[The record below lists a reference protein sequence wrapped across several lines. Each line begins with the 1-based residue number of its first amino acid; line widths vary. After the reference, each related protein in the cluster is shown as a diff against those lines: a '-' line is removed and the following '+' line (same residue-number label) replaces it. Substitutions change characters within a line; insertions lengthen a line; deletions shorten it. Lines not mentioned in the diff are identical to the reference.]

1 MTARKNNPST
11 HDEAARI
18 EDELIQSILD
28 APGED
33 IREYLAEIGE
43 DATKLAADVA
53 FTIQRAIGACGQEQ
67 LRRARAELQEW
78 RSQQSGPL
86 LKPVAKHQSIVHH
99 LRSASARAP
108 FMLAAR
114 KGKDLSTSDE
124 EGLEEDLEEAE
135 RLERDAKK
143 E

>member
-1 MTARKNNPST
+1 MTVRKNNTST

-28 APGED
+28 APGDD
-33 IREYLAEIGE
+33 IREYLAEIGG
-43 DATKLAADVA
+43 DATKIAADVA
-53 FTIQRAIGACGQEQ
+53 STIERAIGACGQEQ

-78 RSQQSGPL
+78 RSRQSGPL
-86 LKPVAKHQSIVHH
+86 FKPAAERQTIVNQ
-99 LRSASARAP
+99 LRSTSASVP

-124 EGLEEDLEEAE
+124 EGLADDLEEAE
-135 RLERDAKK
+135 RLERDAEK